1 MKFSHCWQRNCIIKE
16 ISNLMSSEKFPSIL
30 IVDDDK
36 DLCTILTRNLRGMAS
51 LHAEGSLA
59 GCLEYM
65 EKKKPSLLLLDNN
78 LPDGFGIAFLKKFKH
93 LFRGIKIILI
103 TSDTS
108 ESLRKEGMSAGAAY
122 FLCKPFSI
130 QSFLST
136 VQQVL
141 AINP

>member
-1 MKFSHCWQRNCIIKE
+1 
-16 ISNLMSSEKFPSIL
+16 MSSEKFPSIL

-36 DLCTILTRNLRGMAS
+36 DLCTILSLKLKGLAS

-78 LPDGFGIAFLKKFKH
+78 LPDGFGIAFLKKFRH

-108 ESLRKEGMSAGAAY
+108 ESLRKEGLSAGAAF

-130 QSFLST
+130 QSFVST
-136 VQQVL
+136 VKYVL
-141 AINP
+141 ATK